1 MSDSPRHDVVKSFPV
16 AQAAR
21 LAGLTVD
28 MVNYLC
34 RSGVVV
40 PSSGGRGRGRKR
52 LFTFA
57 DVLFLRIIARLLENG
72 ISVLRLKRAFNG
84 LRARAREYSS
94 DMLTKRFLVI
104 DGHDVFVQDGGL
116 LERLESGQMAF
127 AFVLEL
133 GSLRRELTVDV
144 ERFVAAGGT
153 K

>member
-1 MSDSPRHDVVKSFPV
+1 MNPSPPDDVVKSFPV

-40 PSSGGRGRGRKR
+40 PSAGGRGRGRKR

-84 LRARAREYSS
+84 LRTRAGEYSS

-133 GSLRRELTVDV
+133 GSLRRELTVEV
-144 ERFVAAGGT
+144 ERFVATG
-153 K
+153 